1 MSKEIKL
8 IALDLDGTLVKYGE
22 DLISKENLMAIKSAQ
37 DAGVEV
43 VIATGRSRT
52 TSLKLGQQLGVRYMI
67 NVNGGEIWT
76 TEGELLHRHPLDRE
90 TVKQI
95 IKIQSQY
102 SVYSWFV
109 SADQIIGNELPA
121 DYLDKEWLKFGF
133 DVEDDHVRDE
143 MIRLFSQM
151 DSVELS
157 NSSLTNMELNPK
169 GVHKASAIEYLL
181 DKLALSFDQVMAV
194 GDSINDLKMIEAAG
208 IGVAMGNAQ
217 DTVKEVADWE
227 TVSYDV
233 NGVAVAIEKFVLG
246 SN

>member
-1 MSKEIKL
+1 
-8 IALDLDGTLVKYGE
+8 
-22 DLISKENLMAIKSAQ
+22 MAIKSAQ

-109 SADQIIGNELPA
+109 SADQIIRNELPA

-133 DVEDDHVRDE
+133 NVEDDHVR
-143 MIRLFSQM
+143 
-151 DSVELS
+151 
-157 NSSLTNMELNPK
+157 N
-169 GVHKASAIEYLL
+169 
-181 DKLALSFDQVMAV
+181 
-194 GDSINDLKMIEAAG
+194 
-208 IGVAMGNAQ
+208 
-217 DTVKEVADWE
+217 
-227 TVSYDV
+227 
-233 NGVAVAIEKFVLG
+233 
-246 SN
+246 

>member
-1 MSKEIKL
+1 
-8 IALDLDGTLVKYGE
+8 
-22 DLISKENLMAIKSAQ
+22 
-37 DAGVEV
+37 
-43 VIATGRSRT
+43 
-52 TSLKLGQQLGVRYMI
+52 LKLGQQLGVRYMI

-76 TEGELLHRHPLDRE
+76 TEGELLHRHLLDRE

-109 SADQIIGNELPA
+109 SADQIIRNELPV

-133 DVEDDHVRDE
+133 NVEDDHVRDE

-194 GDSINDLKMIEAAG
+194 GDSINDLK
-208 IGVAMGNAQ
+208 
-217 DTVKEVADWE
+217 
-227 TVSYDV
+227 
-233 NGVAVAIEKFVLG
+233 
-246 SN
+246 